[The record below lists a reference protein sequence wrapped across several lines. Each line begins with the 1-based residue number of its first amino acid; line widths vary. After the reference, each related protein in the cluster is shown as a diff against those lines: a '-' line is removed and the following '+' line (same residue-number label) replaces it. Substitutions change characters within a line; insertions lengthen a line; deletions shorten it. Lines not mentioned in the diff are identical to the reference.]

1 MTITARPLTIHIGA
15 EVSGVDLRHPSD
27 GDIKEI
33 TDALLEHLVL
43 FFRDQE
49 LTTDEHVAFGRRF
62 GDLHIHS
69 VAGAHQ
75 DHPEMIILENDE
87 RRPPNIDAWHT
98 DVTMDPEPPMGSI
111 LRAVDVPEVG
121 GDTLWASMYAAYDAL
136 PPAMQTMCKD
146 LVAVHHYPESFR
158 KGILRKENGYA
169 LLEQYDKDHPPM
181 EHPVVRRHPVTGRYG
196 LFVNSTF
203 TKYIRGVGRKEGDA
217 LLQMLLDHIATR
229 PEFHVRFKWEPNSV
243 AFWDNRCTQHYA
255 VADYYPAHRLMQRVT
270 IAGDRPYC

>member
-1 MTITARPLTIHIGA
+1 
-15 EVSGVDLRHPSD
+15 
-27 GDIKEI
+27 
-33 TDALLEHLVL
+33 
-43 FFRDQE
+43 
-49 LTTDEHVAFGRRF
+49 
-62 GDLHIHS
+62 
-69 VAGAHQ
+69 
-75 DHPEMIILENDE
+75 
-87 RRPPNIDAWHT
+87 
-98 DVTMDPEPPMGSI
+98 
-111 LRAVDVPEVG
+111 
-121 GDTLWASMYAAYDAL
+121 
-136 PPAMQTMCKD
+136 MCKD

-169 LLEQYDKDHPPM
+169 LLEQYDKDHPPV

-255 VADYYPAHRLMQRVT
+255 VADYYPTHRLMQRVT